1 MSIRKVD
8 SGSVFIRSTYSDK
21 FVYNLSYFSPSLTH
35 QSFKDDCD
43 IDKILKRYAR
53 TGVLEHVN
61 TYKFDYGD
69 FLNVQDYHSS
79 YNQVL
84 NAQSMFMSLPAQI
97 RSRFSNDPGQFLSF
111 VQDPTNHND
120 LVEMGLAKSTVQ
132 SSNSGESQPSAE
144 GS

>member
-1 MSIRKVD
+1 MSTRKVD
-8 SGSVFIRSTYSDK
+8 SDSIFIRSTYSPK
-21 FVYNLSYFSPSLTH
+21 YVVNVSFFSPSLTH

-61 TYKFDYGD
+61 TYKFDYAD

-79 YNQVL
+79 FNQVL

-97 RSRFSNDPGQFLSF
+97 RSRFSNDPGLFLAF

-120 LVEMGLAKSTVQ
+120 LVSMGLAKSTAQ
-132 SSNSGESQPSAE
+132 SSSSGESQPSAE